1 MWTYQQS
8 TGRMV
13 HNGKA
18 VATGYSGWGSLAKGF
33 RNNPA
38 KQGVVAKGPIPQ
50 GLWKMTGVVTKHPSL
65 GPFVILL
72 EPVGHNALGRSLFR
86 IHGDNAQND
95 ASHGCVILPR
105 NIRELIWNSGDRAL
119 TVIA

>member
-1 MWTYQQS
+1 
-8 TGRMV
+8 
-13 HNGKA
+13 
-18 VATGYSGWGSLAKGF
+18 
-33 RNNPA
+33 
-38 KQGVVAKGPIPQ
+38 
-50 GLWKMTGVVTKHPSL
+50 
-65 GPFVILL
+65 VILL